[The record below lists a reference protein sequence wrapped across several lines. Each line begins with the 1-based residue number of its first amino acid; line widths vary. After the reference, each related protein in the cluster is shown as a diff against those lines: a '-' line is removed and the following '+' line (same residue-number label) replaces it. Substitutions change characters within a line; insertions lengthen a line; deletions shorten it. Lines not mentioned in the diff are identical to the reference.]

1 MSLKQ
6 GDPKNKGT
14 FVMFKMKPRED
25 EVPSSPRGG
34 PSPRNPSGP
43 VAGRSG
49 GRTSGGEESA
59 PLMGKRESSKK
70 SRRAKPTEGAED
82 DSGCWNDCLRSH
94 CGLRNRKMRNRLV
107 GLHIGVEISGLVYR
121 SVGQICSVCI
131 GPICARVYMLERMFV
146 YVLETMLTCA
156 LP

>member
-25 EVPSSPRGG
+25 EVPSSPRKG
-34 PSPRNPSGP
+34 PAPRNPSGP
-43 VAGRSG
+43 VAV
-49 GRTSGGEESA
+49 RTSGGEESA

-70 SRRAKPTEGAED
+70 SRRAKPTQGAED

-107 GLHIGVEISGLVYR
+107 GLHSMFLAHWCGNFRIGTGVSLRRPNMLCMYR
-121 SVGQICSVCI
+121 ADLCTCLYARTYVR
-131 GPICARVYMLERMFV
+131 ICA
-146 YVLETMLTCA
+146 
-156 LP
+156 